1 MLKKKRSS
9 QIILFLHII
18 EIVTEK
24 IEMSVCHQNIFKVQK
39 YFEHLDL
46 FQLWQ
51 PIPLQI
57 SVSLIQSFIFSGKNK
72 PDCDHCLDN
81 PRKKCKHCACCVC
94 GGKHDPDKQILCDEC
109 DQAYHLGCLKPPLTS
124 IPDDDEW

>member
-1 MLKKKRSS
+1 M
-9 QIILFLHII
+9 
-18 EIVTEK
+18 
-24 IEMSVCHQNIFKVQK
+24 
-39 YFEHLDL
+39 
-46 FQLWQ
+46 
-51 PIPLQI
+51 
-57 SVSLIQSFIFSGKNK
+57 FSGKNK